1 MKKLIYALDDE
12 ADILALIEASLQDQ
26 NLQVQTFTNCSDFE
40 DAVIQQLPDLV
51 ILDLMLPGKDG
62 FEICKDLK
70 KAYSKIPVLML
81 TARGDITDK
90 VLGLELGADDYL
102 TKPFH
107 PKELLARVRAALRRS
122 SFEAELIE
130 REVDKVERRVGSS
143 LVIKFDTHQVL
154 EFGKEI
160 SLTFAEFS
168 ILDLLSEKPNIVFS
182 REKILDFVWGQD
194 KIVTDRS
201 VDVHVTK
208 LRNKLKS
215 VKISSVRSVGY
226 KLEIL

>member
-12 ADILALIEASLQDQ
+12 IDILTLIEMSLQDP
-26 NLQVQTFTNCSDFE
+26 NLQVTTFSNHSGFE
-40 DAVIQQLPDLV
+40 EAVIQQLPDLV

-70 KAYSKIPVLML
+70 KAYSKLPVLML

-107 PKELLARVRAALRRS
+107 PKELLARVRATLRRS
-122 SFEAELIE
+122 SFDAELSE
-130 REVDKVERRVGSS
+130 KPVDRVERKVGNS
-143 LVIKFDTHQVL
+143 LVIKFDTHQIL

-160 SLTFAEFS
+160 NLTFAEFS

-182 REKILDFVWGQD
+182 REKILDFVWGQE
-194 KIVTDRS
+194 KIVTDRT

-215 VKISSVRSVGY
+215 VKIRSVRSVGY
-226 KLEIL
+226 KLELK

>member
-1 MKKLIYALDDE
+1 MGNLIYALDDE
-12 ADILALIEASLQDQ
+12 ADILMLIEASLQDQ
-26 NLQVQTFTNCSDFE
+26 NLQVQTFSNCSDFE
-40 DAVIQQLPDLV
+40 DAVIRQLPDLV

-122 SFEAELIE
+122 SFEAELVE

-215 VKISSVRSVGY
+215 VKIGSVRSVGY

>member
-12 ADILALIEASLQDQ
+12 IDILALIEASLQDP
-26 NLQVQTFTNCSDFE
+26 NLQVETFSDYSDFE
-40 DAVIQQLPDLV
+40 GAVIGKLPDLV

-70 KAYSKIPVLML
+70 RAYPKVPVLML
-81 TARGDITDK
+81 TARGDIIDK

-107 PKELLARVRAALRRS
+107 PKELLARVRATLRRS
-122 SFEAELIE
+122 LFPTNSENKKTDE
-130 REVDKVERRVGSS
+130 VERKVGES
-143 LVIKFDTHQVL
+143 LAILFDTHQVL
-154 EFGKEI
+154 EFGEEI
-160 SLTFAEFS
+160 NLTFAEFS
-168 ILDLLSEKPNIVFS
+168 ILDLLSERPNVVFP

-215 VKISSVRSVGY
+215 VKIRSVRSVGY
-226 KLEIL
+226 KLEL